1 MGILLGGRVWP
12 SCCPFLL
19 SQLRVSREQGPQRP
33 EGASVY
39 PCRLLL
45 AGALAYLPRTPAPL
59 SSPGQDGLPGAS
71 HTALSE
77 TYAETHVC

>member
-1 MGILLGGRVWP
+1 MGILLGGRDWP

-33 EGASVY
+33 EGAPVY

-45 AGALAYLPRTPAPL
+45 TGARACVPL
-59 SSPGQDGLPGAS
+59 HTCTSVLPGPGWPAWCRP
-71 HTALSE
+71 HGPQ
-77 TYAETHVC
+77 